1 MMLPLRICAPSSLSE
16 LVMMASFFGLG
27 PVKTPS
33 VVKSVSSPSN
43 AT

>member
-1 MMLPLRICAPSSLSE
+1 MLVLMILAPSSLSE
-16 LVMMASFFGLG
+16 LVMMASFFGFG